1 MLLNFPKGMMIMKKI
16 LLFILIFMSN
26 NVFSEITPIDK
37 MFNDLDNKIK
47 ANSTTID
54 KLSGILLKK
63 NIDIFQK
70 EWEGEVN
77 KKCDWIGDN
86 IDVYRF
92 GQEDKFSPKL
102 CLLHEQGSF
111 INELILLIYD
121 NKIPVNIKLQKYI
134 TEIPSKKQYNI
145 YFNLL
150 TEKYASKFC
159 NTFYTST
166 DINDCINRF
175 LLTQYQP
182 EEYGFKLTVDKSYL
196 YDSPNLKNKT
206 KIYLIRE
213 DKVELLNYKNDFYE
227 IEYTTEKNRK
237 IKKWLHCSAIDA
249 CILNY

>member
-1 MLLNFPKGMMIMKKI
+1 MKKI
-16 LLFILIFMSN
+16 LLIILIFMSN
-26 NVFSEITPIDK
+26 NVFSSDVSPIES
-37 MFNDLDNKIK
+37 MFIALDNKIK

-54 KLSGILLKK
+54 KLSGILSKK

-77 KKCDWIGDN
+77 KKCEWVSDN
-86 IDVYRF
+86 IDIYSF
-92 GQEDKFSPKL
+92 GQEDKFSYSD
-102 CLLHEQGSF
+102 CLISEQNSF
-111 INELILLIYD
+111 INELILLIYH

-134 TEIPSKKQYNI
+134 TKIPEQKQYNI

-166 DINDCINRF
+166 DINDCMNRF
-175 LLTQYQP
+175 LLTQYLP
-182 EEYGFKLTVDKSYL
+182 AYGFKLTVDKSYL

-213 DKVELLNYKNDFYE
+213 DKIELLNYKNNFYE
-227 IEYTTEKNRK
+227 IEYTTKK
-237 IKKWLHCSAIDA
+237 IR
-249 CILNY
+249 

>member
-1 MLLNFPKGMMIMKKI
+1 MKKI

-111 INELILLIYD
+111 INELILLIYHK
-121 NKIPVNIKLQKYI
+121 KIPVNIKLQKYI
-134 TEIPSKKQYNI
+134 TEIPEQKQYNI

-175 LLTQYQP
+175 LLTQYLP

-196 YDSPNLKNKT
+196 YDSPNFINKIN
-206 KIYLIRE
+206 IYLIRE

-237 IKKWLHCSAIDA
+237 IKKWLHCSVINA
-249 CILNY
+249 CVLDY

>member
-1 MLLNFPKGMMIMKKI
+1 MKKI
-16 LLFILIFMSN
+16 LLIILIFMSN
-26 NVFSEITPIDK
+26 NVFSDSLIDK
-37 MFNDLDNKIK
+37 VNNGMSKEIK
-47 ANSTTID
+47 HNSTIID
-54 KLSGILLKK
+54 KLSKILLKK
-63 NIDIFQK
+63 NIDIFQE
-70 EWEGEVN
+70 EWESELN
-77 KKCDWIGDN
+77 KKCNWVRDN
-86 IDVYRF
+86 IDVYLC
-92 GQEDKFSPKL
+92 GQEDRLSYSL
-102 CLLHEQGSF
+102 CLLSEQNSF
-111 INELILLIYD
+111 INELILLIYH

-134 TEIPSKKQYNI
+134 TKIPEQKQYNI

-213 DKVELLNYKNDFYE
+213 DKIELLNYKNNFYE
-227 IEYTTEKNRK
+227 VEYTTKKNK
-237 IKKWLHCSAIDA
+237 IIKKWLHCSAIDA
-249 CILNY
+249 CISD

>member
-1 MLLNFPKGMMIMKKI
+1 MKKI
-16 LLFILIFMSN
+16 LLLILIFMSN
-26 NVFSEITPIDK
+26 NVFSDITSTESI
-37 MFNDLDNKIK
+37 FTDLNNGIK

-70 EWEGEVN
+70 EWEDEVN
-77 KKCDWIGDN
+77 KKCEWVGDN

-92 GQEDKFSPKL
+92 GQEDKFSPEL
-102 CLLHEQGSF
+102 CLLREQHSF
-111 INELILLIYD
+111 INELILLIYHK
-121 NKIPVNIKLQKYI
+121 KIPVNIELQQYI
-134 TEIPSKKQYNI
+134 TEIPEQKQHNI

-213 DKVELLNYKNDFYE
+213 DKIELLNYKNNFYE
-227 IEYTTEKNRK
+227 IEYTTKKNK
-237 IKKWLHCSAIDA
+237 IIKKWLHCSAINA
-249 CILNY
+249 CVLDY

>member
-1 MLLNFPKGMMIMKKI
+1 MKKI
-16 LLFILIFMSN
+16 LLIILIFMSN
-26 NVFSEITPIDK
+26 NVFSDSLIDK
-37 MFNDLDNKIK
+37 VNNGMSKEIK
-47 ANSTTID
+47 HNSTIID
-54 KLSGILLKK
+54 KLSKILLKK
-63 NIDIFQK
+63 NIDIFQE
-70 EWEGEVN
+70 EWESELY
-77 KKCDWIGDN
+77 KKCKWVSAN
-86 IDVYRF
+86 LDVYRF
-92 GQEDKFSPKL
+92 GQEDKFSYPS
-102 CLLHEQGSF
+102 CLLSEQNSF
-111 INELILLIYD
+111 INELILLIYH

-134 TEIPSKKQYNI
+134 TKIPEQKQYNI

-213 DKVELLNYKNDFYE
+213 DKIELLNYKNNFYE
-227 IEYTTEKNRK
+227 VEYTTKKNK
-237 IKKWLHCSAIDA
+237 IIKKWLHCSAIDA
-249 CILNY
+249 CISD

>member
-1 MLLNFPKGMMIMKKI
+1 MKKI
-16 LLFILIFMSN
+16 LLIILIFMSN
-26 NVFSEITPIDK
+26 NVFSDSLIDK
-37 MFNDLDNKIK
+37 VNNGMNKEIK
-47 ANSTTID
+47 HNSTIID
-54 KLSGILLKK
+54 KLSKILLKK
-63 NIDIFQK
+63 NIDIFQE
-70 EWEGEVN
+70 EWESELY
-77 KKCDWIGDN
+77 KKCKWVSAN
-86 IDVYRF
+86 LDVYRF
-92 GQEDKFSPKL
+92 GQEDKFSYPS
-102 CLLHEQGSF
+102 CLLSEQNSF
-111 INELILLIYD
+111 INELILLIYHK
-121 NKIPVNIKLQKYI
+121 KIPVNIKLQKYI
-134 TEIPSKKQYNI
+134 TKIPEQKQYNI

-249 CILNY
+249 CISD